1 MMADSTE
8 TMSQDGAASA
18 GHKSLLLKTY
28 CISSSHKAELLFPA
42 ATLTCADIPL
52 RSISMQTLKESY
64 QKQTV
69 HTLRQPRRC
78 PAAFRSF
85 LRFYNWK
92 TE

>member
-8 TMSQDGAASA
+8 TMTQDGAASA

-28 CISSSHKAELLFPA
+28 CISSSHKAELFPTA
-42 ATLTCADIPL
+42 ILTCADVPL
-52 RSISMQTLKESY
+52 SSISMETVKESY

-85 LRFYNWK
+85 LRFYSWK